1 MTGHLPDAAERA
13 AFVAATAP
21 RRRLP
26 AAVLAALPAVAASG
40 AAPLAQLATA
50 LALTGGALGLRPML
64 DLDYPEDSTAEV
76 DANVVRLG
84 GGGLVE
90 VQGTG
95 EGGVFSRGQFTQLLD
110 LAEAGID
117 QLSALQKAALGDDWP
132 WTV

>member
-1 MTGHLPDAAERA
+1 MSVGI
-13 AFVAATAP
+13 VA
-21 RRRLP
+21 
-26 AAVLAALPAVAASG
+26 G
-40 AAPLAQLATA
+40 
-50 LALTGGALGLRPML
+50 RPVL

-76 DANVVRLG
+76 DVNVVRLG

-95 EGGVFSRGQFTQLLD
+95 EGGVFSRSQLTELLD

-117 QLSALQKAALGDDWP
+117 QLAALQKAALGDDWP